1 MNTGGLAV
9 RSFARAVLVESTI
22 ADCTAPVSGGGGIC
36 ASDHANITLQDG
48 SRVERCFAQSYGG
61 GLQVYEGSHLELL
74 QSSIHDC
81 SARWAGGI
89 YVNTA
94 ASMQMMQS
102 SILNCSA
109 SLARGGCWIAAGST
123 LLATNCVRAP
133 RLELTHTRR
142 RCTHAPVPVACLT
155 HQGRVSS
162 LRHAAYR
169 PSNAARRRMLSADWL
184 CLRLQVWPGWS
195 TAASCGATPVP
206 LAKVAR

>member
-9 RSFARAVLVESTI
+9 QSFARAVLVESTI
-22 ADCTAPVSGGGGIC
+22 ADCTALVSGGGGIC
-36 ASDHANITLQDG
+36 ASGHANITLQDG
-48 SRVERCFAQSYGG
+48 SRVERCVAQGRSG
-61 GLQVYEGSHLELL
+61 GLQVYEGSHAELL
-74 QSSIHDC
+74 HSSIHDC
-81 SARWAGGI
+81 SANDAGGAI
-89 YVNTA
+89 YLND

-109 SLARGGCWIAAGST
+109 SEKGGVWIAAGST

-133 RLELTHTRR
+133 RLELKRTRR

-169 PSNAARRRMLSADWL
+169 PSNAARRGMLSAH
-184 CLRLQVWPGWS
+184 
-195 TAASCGATPVP
+195 
-206 LAKVAR
+206 